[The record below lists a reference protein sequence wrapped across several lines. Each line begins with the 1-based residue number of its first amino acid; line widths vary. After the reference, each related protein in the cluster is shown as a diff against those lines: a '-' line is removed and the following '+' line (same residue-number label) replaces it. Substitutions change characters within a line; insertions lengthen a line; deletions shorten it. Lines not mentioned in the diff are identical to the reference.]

1 LQPLLQLEVVVADR
15 LMMSLARL
23 VVLVVEP
30 EVQIQQ
36 GQEVLEPLTKVSL
49 VAIQPLTLVLVAAVL
64 AQ

>member
-1 LQPLLQLEVVVADR
+1 M
-15 LMMSLARL
+15 MMSLVKL

>member
-1 LQPLLQLEVVVADR
+1 LQPLLQLEVVVVDR

-49 VAIQPLTLVLVAAVL
+49 VAIQPLTGVLVAVVL